1 MALDVASCETTTDV
15 VNYDF
20 MRVRLIGI
28 EGSEPYYYQW
38 KRDPGTKKV
47 TVDLN
52 KANIGVYFKL
62 KGSQTYYITELSTY
76 QTGLFDFQWDQVTA
90 GEKTSERAIQILDE
104 VRYALSGTNNNSF
117 FGFDPTVVSYAT
129 NEMLTTKAI
138 PDKPSN
144 DYLHRF
150 LVEAIDSIAERMP
163 RNNSLDFASAIY
175 DDFSYDGKANGIGG
189 RRKSSY
195 ARFLHVWR

>member
-1 MALDVASCETTTDV
+1 ESDQSMALDVASCETTTDV

-90 GEKTSERAIQILDE
+90 GEKTSERAIQILDD

-117 FGFDPTVVSYAT
+117 FGFDPTVV
-129 NEMLTTKAI
+129 
-138 PDKPSN
+138 
-144 DYLHRF
+144 
-150 LVEAIDSIAERMP
+150 
-163 RNNSLDFASAIY
+163 
-175 DDFSYDGKANGIGG
+175 
-189 RRKSSY
+189 
-195 ARFLHVWR
+195 

>member
-1 MALDVASCETTTDV
+1 
-15 VNYDF
+15 

-38 KRDPGTKKV
+38 KRAPGTKKV

-90 GEKTSERAIQILDE
+90 GEKTSERAIQIL
-104 VRYALSGTNNNSF
+104 
-117 FGFDPTVVSYAT
+117 
-129 NEMLTTKAI
+129 
-138 PDKPSN
+138 
-144 DYLHRF
+144 
-150 LVEAIDSIAERMP
+150 
-163 RNNSLDFASAIY
+163 
-175 DDFSYDGKANGIGG
+175 
-189 RRKSSY
+189 
-195 ARFLHVWR
+195 